1 MITSSAIVR
10 FRPKPPAFFGRWV
23 DDLVKAVGWMTTAGV
38 RFAPGGSRKSAAGHD
53 ITFIHPKGNEA
64 FRLGGKG
71 VLIELVQAAPE
82 VVAAL
87 A

>member
-38 RFAPGGSRKSAAGHD
+38 RFAPGTIRKGAAGHD
-53 ITFIHPKGNEA
+53 ITFIHPKGNGA
-64 FRLGGKG
+64 FPLGGEG
-71 VLIELVQAAPE
+71 LLIELVQAPPE